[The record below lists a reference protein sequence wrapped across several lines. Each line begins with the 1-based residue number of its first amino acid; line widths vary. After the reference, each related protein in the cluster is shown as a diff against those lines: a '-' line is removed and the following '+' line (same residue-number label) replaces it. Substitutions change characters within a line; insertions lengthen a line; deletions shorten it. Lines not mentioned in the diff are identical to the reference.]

1 MFPVVMLTG
10 RMKKYSVTLRLDNVG
25 VWTEMVGK
33 QKQQGLR
40 ESLDAVQVLWFSRP
54 GLFNRSI
61 ALSTRQITIQRISIG
76 ETNCATQWMQ
86 IYPVDSVIHHL
97 NNWGQDHTKICSAAS
112 LIDNNVIRFLQ
123 HAQVLYQI
131 PLASA
136 VLLVTFFSAKIY
148 FHYLLLNAISFVTF

>member
-1 MFPVVMLTG
+1 M
-10 RMKKYSVTLRLDNVG
+10 
-25 VWTEMVGK
+25 E
-33 QKQQGLR
+33 
-40 ESLDAVQVLWFSRP
+40 
-54 GLFNRSI
+54 
-61 ALSTRQITIQRISIG
+61 
-76 ETNCATQWMQ
+76 